1 MKNGGSIMKI
11 INLSTIEGGVTAP
24 KGFLAAGLYCGIK
37 KSKPDLAVVYSQVKA
52 ASAGVFTRNVVKAAP
67 VIVTRE
73 HLSSGYARA
82 VVVNSGN
89 ANACT
94 GEQGLADARQMAVVT
109 GEALGIAPENVVV
122 ASTGIIGVPL
132 PMEKI
137 VPGIAQAAG
146 ALSETGGSSAARAIM
161 TTDTVLKETAVSLEI
176 GGVPV
181 VIGAMAKGSG
191 MIHPNMATMLSFI
204 TTDVSISPALLQQ
217 ALKECA
223 DRSFNRI
230 TVDGDTSTN
239 DMVVALANG
248 KAGNPLIDS
257 QGEDYEKFKEALE
270 YVCVTLA
277 KMIARDGEGATKF
290 IEIQV
295 VNAGSEEEA
304 SLIARSIAASN
315 LFKTAMFAGDA
326 NWGRIIAA
334 AGYSGAEF
342 DPGKVNIWLES
353 SAGKEQVTQDGV
365 GLSFD
370 EDNAALILKEKDIK
384 VLVDLRQGGGE
395 AFAWTCDLSY
405 EYVRINAEYRT

>member
-1 MKNGGSIMKI
+1 MKK
-11 INLSTIEGGVTAP
+11 INLSTIESGVTAP
-24 KGFLAAGLYCGIK
+24 KGFLAAGLHCGIK
-37 KSKPDLAVVYSQVKA
+37 KSKPDLAIVYSQVVA

-73 HLSSGYARA
+73 HLSSGYAQA
-82 VVVNSGN
+82 VVVNSSN

-94 GEQGLADARQMAVVT
+94 GDQGLADARKMAVVT
-109 GEALGIAPENVVV
+109 GEALGVASENVVV
-122 ASTGIIGVPL
+122 ASTGLIGVSL

-137 VPGIAQAAG
+137 VPGIVQAAG
-146 ALSETGGSSAARAIM
+146 ALSKTGGSSAARAIM
-161 TTDTVLKETAVSLEI
+161 TTDTVPKETAVSVEI

-204 TTDVSISPALLQQ
+204 TTDVAISPALLQQ
-217 ALKECA
+217 ALKECT

-295 VNAGSEEEA
+295 VNAGSEEGA
-304 SLIARSIAASN
+304 SMIARSIAASN

-334 AGYSGAEF
+334 AGYSGVEF

-353 SAGKEQVTQDGV
+353 SAGKEQVTRDGV
-365 GLSFD
+365 GLPFD

-384 VLVDLRQGGGE
+384 VLVDLQQGGAE
-395 AFAWTCDLSY
+395 AYAWTCDLSY